1 MILYNIVYYNVYIYI
16 YRERE
21 SAYVLNM
28 CSGYAAARRGCRV
41 APVSSRPASDPVAPS
56 DMVKTIYIYIYIC
69 IVCIYIYIHITTII
83 IMIMIMM
90 IIIV

>member
-1 MILYNIVYYNVYIYI
+1 MYIYI

-56 DMVKTIYIYIYIC
+56 DMVKTIYIYIYIYMYSVY
-69 IVCIYIYIHITTII
+69 IYIYIYIYIHITTII